1 MKWSH
6 ALDLHENREHASHE
20 GGWEIIRTS
29 NLERGHVKG
38 LTDHTI
44 SHKKCPLAGSATQ
57 YIAWWFYLSWHDGG
71 GAGRGDAGAD
81 TITEPHDC
89 VLVFSNRDI
98 DVHSIQR
105 NHNQDT
111 IYYKWA
117 SVKMTLKFHFLW
129 STLFWL
135 EESVSAVYSDWLR
148 GKSEANSCSWSAAEV
163 WRQHQE
169 LLDLICTPGVTQ

>member
-57 YIAWWFYLSWHDGG
+57 YIAWWFYLSWHFTMWCQVYDDYLQYKLIIYDDKDDIEEWDV
-71 GAGRGDAGAD
+71 GRLEYRLNGRHVCEDCLLVLQTECPVSTVQNIARLF
-81 TITEPHDC
+81 TIPNPALLLRSPSVEIGRPTSRNSC
-89 VLVFSNRDI
+89 QVTFLQSIF
-98 DVHSIQR
+98 SIQ
-105 NHNQDT
+105 
-111 IYYKWA
+111 
-117 SVKMTLKFHFLW
+117 S
-129 STLFWL
+129 
-135 EESVSAVYSDWLR
+135 
-148 GKSEANSCSWSAAEV
+148 
-163 WRQHQE
+163 
-169 LLDLICTPGVTQ
+169 

>member
-1 MKWSH
+1 MESRTGPPWEQRTRITRRRLGNYKDIKFGERTCQRLNRSH
-6 ALDLHENREHASHE
+6 DQLQKVSP
-20 GGWEIIRTS
+20 GWER
-29 NLERGHVKG
+29 N
-38 LTDHTI
+38 TI
-44 SHKKCPLAGSATQ
+44 YRVVVLFIVT
-57 YIAWWFYLSWHDGG
+57 WR
-71 GAGRGDAGAD
+71 GRGDAGAD

-148 GKSEANSCSWSAAEV
+148 SKSETNSCSWSSVEV

-169 LLDLICTPGVTQ
+169 LLHLICTPGS